1 MRTLISAKGETSD
14 AFSIKQ
20 AFSWDTFRGAITN
33 TPSSREQVKQE
44 RERGR
49 ERGGGRDGEK
59 ERERERNGNPEP
71 VGEFREYQLL
81 LRTVNFEH

>member
-49 ERGGGRDGEK
+49 ERGGGEMERK
-59 ERERERNGNPEP
+59 RERERETATQNPLES
-71 VGEFREYQLL
+71 F
-81 LRTVNFEH
+81 VNINCSCAL